1 MNTKIKILFAILTAI
16 CLCGCESEDKRY
28 YARFMI
34 FRCHNATDHEVIIEE
49 ENLDYGAKIIPAHET
64 RDLVQV
70 WQATNKDYIVG
81 FFSETAIVYDRKYRC
96 PEIIA
101 DWSISIRNY
110 LNWQESPDSEPRYKY
125 YEYTFTD
132 EYYRHVVENGEEIDQ
147 WHVPGFYQ

>member
-96 PEIIA
+96 PERIA

-110 LNWQESPDSEPRYKY
+110 LNWQESPEIGRA
-125 YEYTFTD
+125 
-132 EYYRHVVENGEEIDQ
+132 HV
-147 WHVPGFYQ
+147 

>member
-16 CLCGCESEDKRY
+16 CLCGCESNDTHY
-28 YARFMI
+28 YGCGMT
-34 FRCHNATDHEVIIEE
+34 FRCHNATDHEVIIEDRH
-49 ENLDYGAKIIPAHET
+49 LDYGGKIIPAHET
-64 RDLVQV
+64 RDLIQV
-70 WQATNKDYIVG
+70 SQMMDKGYIAG
-81 FFSETAIVYDRKYRC
+81 FCLEANIVYDRKYRC

-101 DWSISIRNY
+101 DQSISIANY
-110 LNWQESPDSEPRYKY
+110 LNWHETPDSEPRYKY